1 MPRPRND
8 DHDLELM
15 AAWLY
20 YVHGLGQEQVARSLD
35 VSRTKVARLLS
46 RARET
51 GLVKITLD
59 HELAETLAL
68 SEWIAKRYGVER
80 FIVTPPTNVAV
91 TDRDLAE
98 QIGRQS
104 VGIVGSNLLIRRVNN
119 SGGRINIGVGGGR
132 TLRHVV
138 DCLPRQPA
146 TGVKVTA
153 LAGTTNTDDGSGI
166 YNIAQA
172 LADALG
178 GEAYTLPAP
187 IFLSRKETR
196 DMLAQDPVLGEV
208 LALGGSTDLNI
219 LGCGPVSAESSFG
232 RATRLS
238 QRDLDEARQAGAVGE
253 IAGILLD
260 KEGRL
265 AETSLHARRMGVS
278 LEDLRR
284 GDTIVIAAGQRK
296 VAALKAVIRAKLAR
310 TIIVDQEIATEL
322 VADASKKSLAAE

>member
-1 MPRPRND
+1 MARPRND

-104 VGIVGSNLLIRRVNN
+104 VGIVASNLLIRRVNN

-138 DCLPRQPA
+138 DCLPAPARAGREGHRACRNHEHRRRLGHLQHCAGARGGIGGRGLYLARPDFPQPQGNPRYA
-146 TGVKVTA
+146 
-153 LAGTTNTDDGSGI
+153 GSGPG
-166 YNIAQA
+166 ARRGFGARGGHGSQHPW
-172 LADALG
+172 LRSGFGGKLFRTSDANSRSG
-178 GEAYTLPAP
+178 ISMRPGRPAP
-187 IFLSRKETR
+187 SARLPGFCSTRRAGLPRRRSTRGAWASRWMTCGKRTR
-196 DMLAQDPVLGEV
+196 
-208 LALGGSTDLNI
+208 S
-219 LGCGPVSAESSFG
+219 
-232 RATRLS
+232 
-238 QRDLDEARQAGAVGE
+238 
-253 IAGILLD
+253 
-260 KEGRL
+260 
-265 AETSLHARRMGVS
+265 
-278 LEDLRR
+278 
-284 GDTIVIAAGQRK
+284 
-296 VAALKAVIRAKLAR
+296 
-310 TIIVDQEIATEL
+310 
-322 VADASKKSLAAE
+322 